1 MATIA
6 IAGAGLAG
14 RLLAW
19 TLARTGHHVEVFD
32 TSPGPEPAFDAQGA
46 AAFSAAGMLSP
57 LAEQEQGGAPIA
69 ALGWRSLALW
79 PGIVA
84 ALSHRKSEVTS
95 EARSTPAPPSVPP
108 RIDRSLLRSDRSLPR
123 IDRSLLRID
132 GSLLLSHRAD
142 LGAAQRALMRMPGA
156 EALDAEALRAHEPML
171 APGLRGWLL
180 PGEGLI
186 APVPAMAALHD
197 DAHAAGV
204 RWQWSRTVD
213 QVLPG
218 ELHFAE
224 GARWRGDW
232 AIDARGLGA
241 RPPLPLRGVRGEIV
255 TLSLPGHGLRRP
267 VRLLHPRHRV
277 YLVPRADDE
286 LVVGAS
292 EIESEDRS
300 PVSLRSAVELM
311 AAAQCVLP
319 ALSEARIVRLDRH
332 LRPALPDNR
341 PFTHHEPGLL
351 RLNALY
357 RHGWLHA
364 PALVERLLDEAGL
377 ADLAALAG
385 ASANGAS
392 ANAADANGADANGA
406 VARAPTSVPFVE
418 KSP

>member
-1 MATIA
+1 MAAIA

-19 TLARTGHHVEVFD
+19 ALARAGHRVEVFD
-32 TSPGPEPAFDAQGA
+32 ASPGPAPAFDAQGA

-57 LAEQEQGGAPIA
+57 LAEQEQGGAAIA

-84 ALSHRKSEVTS
+84 AL
-95 EARSTPAPPSVPP
+95 PLPVP
-108 RIDRSLLRSDRSLPR
+108 LQAN
-123 IDRSLLRID
+123 
-132 GSLLLSHRAD
+132 GSLLLAHRAD

-156 EALDAEALRAHEPML
+156 EPLDAQALRAREPML

-180 PGEGLI
+180 PREGLI
-186 APVPAMAALHD
+186 SPLAAMTALQAGAAD
-197 DAHAAGV
+197 V
-204 RWQWSRTVD
+204 RWHWGRPVD

-218 ELHFAE
+218 EFHFAD
-224 GARWRGDW
+224 GGHWRGDW

-255 TLSLPGHGLRRP
+255 TLSLPGHGLRHP
-267 VRLLHPRHRV
+267 ARLLHPRHRV
-277 YLVPRADDE
+277 YLVPRSGEE

-300 PVSLRSAVELM
+300 PMSLRSAVELM
-311 AAAQCVLP
+311 AAAQSVLP

-332 LRPALPDNR
+332 LRPALPDNL

-351 RLNALY
+351 RLNGLY
-357 RHGWLHA
+357 RHGWLLA
-364 PALVERLLDEAGL
+364 PALVEQLLGEAGL
-377 ADLAALAG
+377 AELGALIG
-385 ASANGAS
+385 
-392 ANAADANGADANGA
+392 
-406 VARAPTSVPFVE
+406 ARAPVIESLETSP
-418 KSP
+418 

>member
-19 TLARTGHHVEVFD
+19 TLARAGHRVEVFD
-32 TSPGPEPAFDAQGA
+32 ASPGPGPAFDARGA

-57 LAEQEQGGAPIA
+57 LAEQEQGGAGIA

-79 PGIVA
+79 PVIVSA
-84 ALSHRKSEVTS
+84 
-95 EARSTPAPPSVPP
+95 
-108 RIDRSLLRSDRSLPR
+108 LPR
-123 IDRSLLRID
+123 SGTGSRPVPLRID
-132 GSLLLSHRAD
+132 GSLLLAHRAD

-156 EALDAEALRAHEPML
+156 EPLDADALRAHEPML

-180 PGEGLI
+180 PREGLI
-186 APVPAMAALHD
+186 APVPAMAALHEG
-197 DAHAAGV
+197 ATSTASGA
-204 RWQWSRTVD
+204 RWHWSRPVD

-218 ELHFAE
+218 ELHFPD
-224 GARWRGDW
+224 GGRWQGDW

-277 YLVPRADDE
+277 YLVPRSDEE

-300 PVSLRSAVELM
+300 PMSLRSAVELM
-311 AAAQCVLP
+311 AAAQSVLP

-332 LRPALPDNR
+332 LRPALPDNL

-351 RLNALY
+351 RLNGLY
-357 RHGWLHA
+357 RHGWLLA
-364 PALVERLLDEAGL
+364 PALVERLLDDAGL
-377 ADLAALAG
+377 AAPFLE
-385 ASANGAS
+385 
-392 ANAADANGADANGA
+392 NA
-406 VARAPTSVPFVE
+406 P
-418 KSP
+418 